1 MKEKYKAIIEYVKE
15 NKKGIK
21 TIDSLTR
28 YTVATNVSEAQ
39 RNIIYHL
46 QNDDKIY
53 LGIDRAN
60 SSTDEIYRWEIAK
73 IDIERNYDQLELKI
87 GVGKRG
93 SDKKPRTRRTKAQIE
108 NDLTYTKI
116 EVEIKNETYDSL
128 KNYLNMVNLNEKDY
142 FNKMIEKDLL
152 DKNEAIN
159 KLKNIMKELID

>member
-15 NKKGIK
+15 DKKGSK
-21 TIDSLTR
+21 TIDSLIR

-53 LGIDRAN
+53 LGIDKAN
-60 SSTDEIYRWEIAK
+60 SSTDEVYRWEITK

-128 KNYLNMVNLNEKDY
+128 KTYLNMVNLNEKDY
-142 FNKMIEKDLL
+142 FNKIIEKDLL